1 MTSAPPLD
9 LDALSLDELKKLVV
23 QLLRRV
29 AVLEEENQRLRAEVA
44 RLKGLPKRPKLAP
57 GSLDQA
63 SKSGPA
69 LQSQKR
75 ARRRPKRQSGR
86 RTPPVTEDR
95 TLVVE
100 VPPGSHRRGFETF
113 TVQDLVLTPQ
123 VIRFRRERWVTPD
136 GHEIVA
142 PLPPEVTGHFG
153 PGVVR
158 YVLMQHF
165 QGQVT
170 VERLLGQLRAL
181 GLRISKGEILAVLTA
196 HKEAFHTEKEALLEA
211 GLETAAWLTVDDTA
225 ARHAGHDEYTTHIGN
240 DRFAWFATRSS
251 KSRLNFLDLLRA
263 GHPDYVINAAAA
275 AYLVEHQ
282 AAEAVITALLL
293 DEHRSF
299 ADEAAWQAHLDRL
312 NLGPGQRR
320 LATEAAVVGAIVGR
334 GRLTDTVIVSD
345 EAGQFDVFEH
355 ALCWLHAERHLR
367 QIISVTDEQ
376 QRWVDLQRQLVW
388 WFYADLKA
396 YKDEPSPQ
404 RRTALRQR
412 FDRVFGRVTGFAE
425 LDEAVAR
432 ILANKDDLLRVLDR
446 PEIPLNTNTS
456 ETDVRSFVT
465 KRKISGETR
474 STAGKQARDTFLSL
488 LKTCAK
494 HAISF
499 WDYLGARLKIPDAGP
514 VPWLPDLIRQPAS
527 A

>member
-1 MTSAPPLD
+1 
-9 LDALSLDELKKLVV
+9 
-23 QLLRRV
+23 
-29 AVLEEENQRLRAEVA
+29 
-44 RLKGLPKRPKLAP
+44 
-57 GSLDQA
+57 
-63 SKSGPA
+63 
-69 LQSQKR
+69 
-75 ARRRPKRQSGR
+75 
-86 RTPPVTEDR
+86 
-95 TLVVE
+95 
-100 VPPGSHRRGFETF
+100 
-113 TVQDLVLTPQ
+113 
-123 VIRFRRERWVTPD
+123 
-136 GHEIVA
+136 VA

-334 GRLTDTVIVSD
+334 GLLTDTVIVSD
-345 EAGQFDVFEH
+345 DSSTSSSMPCAG
-355 ALCWLHAERHLR
+355 CTPRG
-367 QIISVTDEQ
+367 IC
-376 QRWVDLQRQLVW
+376 
-388 WFYADLKA
+388 
-396 YKDEPSPQ
+396 
-404 RRTALRQR
+404 
-412 FDRVFGRVTGFAE
+412 
-425 LDEAVAR
+425 AR
-432 ILANKDDLLRVLDR
+432 LSASL
-446 PEIPLNTNTS
+446 TS
-456 ETDVRSFVT
+456 
-465 KRKISGETR
+465 
-474 STAGKQARDTFLSL
+474 STAGSISSDSSSGGFMPISKPTRTSRARS
-488 LKTCAK
+488 
-494 HAISF
+494 
-499 WDYLGARLKIPDAGP
+499 GAQR
-514 VPWLPDLIRQPAS
+514 
-527 A
+527 

>member
-29 AVLEEENQRLRAEVA
+29 AVLKNQRLRAEVA

-69 LQSQKR
+69 LQSRKGL
-75 ARRRPKRQSGR
+75 RRRPKRQSGQH
-86 RTPPVTEDR
+86 TTVSWSR

-123 VIRFRRERWVTPD
+123 VFRRERWVTPD

-142 PLPPEVTGHFG
+142 PLPPAVTGHFG

-181 GLRISKGEILAVLTA
+181 GLRISKGKILAVLTA
-196 HKEAFHTEKEALLEA
+196 DKEAFHTEKEALLEA

-312 NLGPGQRR
+312 NLGQRR

-334 GRLTDTVIVSD
+334 GLLTDTVIVSD

-376 QRWVDLQRQLVW
+376 HRWVDLQRQLV
-388 WFYADLKA
+388 
-396 YKDEPSPQ
+396 
-404 RRTALRQR
+404 
-412 FDRVFGRVTGFAE
+412 
-425 LDEAVAR
+425 
-432 ILANKDDLLRVLDR
+432 
-446 PEIPLNTNTS
+446 
-456 ETDVRSFVT
+456 
-465 KRKISGETR
+465 
-474 STAGKQARDTFLSL
+474 
-488 LKTCAK
+488 
-494 HAISF
+494 
-499 WDYLGARLKIPDAGP
+499 
-514 VPWLPDLIRQPAS
+514 
-527 A
+527 

>member
-1 MTSAPPLD
+1 
-9 LDALSLDELKKLVV
+9 
-23 QLLRRV
+23 
-29 AVLEEENQRLRAEVA
+29 
-44 RLKGLPKRPKLAP
+44 
-57 GSLDQA
+57 
-63 SKSGPA
+63 
-69 LQSQKR
+69 
-75 ARRRPKRQSGR
+75 
-86 RTPPVTEDR
+86 
-95 TLVVE
+95 
-100 VPPGSHRRGFETF
+100 
-113 TVQDLVLTPQ
+113 
-123 VIRFRRERWVTPD
+123 
-136 GHEIVA
+136 
-142 PLPPEVTGHFG
+142 
-153 PGVVR
+153 
-158 YVLMQHF
+158 MQHF

-225 ARHAGHDEYTTHIGN
+225 ARHAGHDEYTTHLGN
-240 DRFAWFATRSS
+240 DRVAWFATRSS

-263 GHPDYVINAAAA
+263 GHPDDVINAAAA

-355 ALCWLHAERHLR
+355 ASCWRHAERHLR
-367 QIISVTDEQ
+367 QMISVTDEPH
-376 QRWVDLQRQLVW
+376 RWVDLQRQLVW

-456 ETDVRSFVT
+456 ETDVRSVVT
-465 KRKISGETR
+465 KRKIRGETR

-488 LKTCAK
+488 LKTGAK
-494 HAISF
+494 HAIPF
-499 WDYLGARLKIPDAGP
+499 WDYLGARLKIPNAGP